1 MPQTKP
7 IFVAATRQHVGKTT
21 VALAIMSGLR
31 KRFRRVGFIKPV
43 GQQHITVDD
52 HKSGKQIRVDK
63 DVEVLKEFFN
73 LSHIDY
79 STMSPVIIPRGYTS
93 KYIDGE
99 MTSESQESAIRQAL
113 ATQNEQSDIV
123 LVEGTG
129 HVGVGSV
136 VEMSNARAASLVGA
150 DVVLVANGGLG
161 KAFDELEMNRQMFER
176 EGVAVR
182 GVVLNKVLHDK
193 VDMVREKMGKLLRQ
207 RWGVPL
213 LGVVPDLPFL
223 GEASLRE
230 LEKHLG
236 GELVAGGERARDL
249 HYKLHDAF
257 LVTTGLRRFL
267 RRAFIDRLG
276 AKAARPLFI
285 AHATRDDL
293 LLGYLAHWQR
303 AGPRGSD
310 WPGDWAGAFVL
321 STGASKSFP
330 DPFAPAEDSE
340 LSTYLKRMAND
351 TDAPVL
357 VTPMGPVDALEAI
370 KGYTAKH
377 NKDNFDRV
385 RAAIEH
391 YEPQIDFD
399 LLLNEQSTGY

>member
-1 MPQTKP
+1 MPHSKP

-43 GQQHITVDD
+43 GQQHVTVADE
-52 HKSGKQIRVDK
+52 KSGKQIRVDK

-73 LSHIDY
+73 LSHVDY
-79 STMSPVIIPRGYTS
+79 STMSPVIIPKGYTS

-99 MTSESQESAIRQAL
+99 MTSEDQENAIRGAF
-113 ATQNEQSDIV
+113 ARQNEDSDIV

-129 HVGVGSV
+129 HTGVGSV
-136 VEMSNARAASLVGA
+136 VEMSNARAASLVSA

-182 GVVLNKVLHDK
+182 GVVLNKVIPDK
-193 VDMVREKMGKLLRQ
+193 VEMVREKMGKLLRQ

-223 GEASLRE
+223 GEASLGE
-230 LEKHLG
+230 LEKALG
-236 GELVAGGERARDL
+236 GELLAGGERARAL
-249 HYKLHDAF
+249 HFTKDDAF

-267 RRAFIDRLG
+267 RRAFIDGRTTS
-276 AKAARPLFI
+276 PLFI

-321 STGASKSFP
+321 STGASRAFP
-330 DPFAPAEDSE
+330 DPFAPAEDLE
-340 LSTYLKRMAND
+340 LSTYLKRMAAD

-377 NKDNFDRV
+377 NTDNFDRV
-385 RAAIEH
+385 RAAINH
-391 YEPQIDFD
+391 YEPAIDFD
-399 LLLNEQSTGY
+399 LLLDGQSTGY